1 MDREHLLR
9 CFKYNPVT
17 GLISVRPDAPGE
29 CCVSY
34 AGDYVRLF
42 IKGHGGYI
50 YGHRFA
56 YIAMGAQP
64 PEVVDHIN
72 RHRQDNRWINL
83 RASDKSKNGVNQGL
97 GKNNKSGVTGVC
109 WAGSKQRW
117 LVSICNKICG
127 RHTDFFEAVCQ
138 RKSLE
143 NNYL

>member
-1 MDREHLLR
+1 MDRELLLN
-9 CFKYNPVT
+9 CFEYYPAT
-17 GLISVRPDAPGE
+17 GRTLARPDAPKE
-29 CCVSY
+29 CSVNYSD
-34 AGDYVRLF
+34 DYVRLF
-42 IKGHGGYI
+42 IKGCKGYT

-56 YIAMGAQP
+56 FLFMGR
-64 PEVVDHIN
+64 EVPDVIDHIDRD
-72 RHRQDNRWINL
+72 RHNNRWRNL

-109 WAGSKQRW
+109 WAESKQRW
-117 LVSICNKICG
+117 LVSMCNKIRG